1 MQNFEFMVAT
11 RNMSTIN
18 RKILSL
24 WAKEGL
30 DLTESAFSKLHSK
43 ESKFEENREKYD
55 LKPET
60 FRKFAKHLSNKVI
73 QIYALTEFTVSVS
86 IANSTAVV
94 KKNILKEYSTIE
106 REDMIVS
113 RDARWPSS
121 PPTHANQSAQDRF
134 TDSLIKVS
142 VIGNY
147 IHDSLMEDA

>member
-1 MQNFEFMVAT
+1 MVAT

-43 ESKFEENREKYD
+43 ESKFEEGRENYD

-60 FRKFAKHLSNKVI
+60 FRKFAKHLIDKVVR
-73 QIYALTEFTVSVS
+73 IYASTEFTVSVS
-86 IANSTAVV
+86 IANSNVVV

-106 REDMIVS
+106 RNNTIAS
-113 RDARWPSS
+113 
-121 PPTHANQSAQDRF
+121 
-134 TDSLIKVS
+134 
-142 VIGNY
+142 
-147 IHDSLMEDA
+147 